1 MKSNSLIWVMAEV
14 FLLCLFIAI
23 GPVSAAKTVI
33 EQGTTVFIGEG
44 GLDVTHALNK
54 AQGSPLNGIP
64 PITTIGWWASPAMV
78 DITPP
83 TREIDIGPSYKNLFI
98 GPPVF
103 VGNEGYGYL
112 GNWYVVDMSHQAVG
126 NPVFTVAGTVIE
138 QGATVFIGEGG
149 LDVTHALNKAQG
161 SPLNGIP
168 PITTIGWWASPAMV
182 DITPP
187 TREIDIGP
195 SYKNLFIGQPV
206 FVDNEG
212 YRYLGNWYV
221 VDMSRQPVGNPVFI
235 VAAPITNVPTTVK
248 IVPKTINLGSKG
260 YFLAVV
266 TLPEVY
272 KGSTIDI
279 NTVSCSGAP
288 AVRMMN
294 LKIFPRV
301 VGFVFRTNEV
311 KDLELGK
318 KVSLNVK
325 GKLKNQEIMYTF
337 SGSDTV
343 RVISKSGWQPD
354 DIKDV
359 SKLSDDQLFKIY
371 FK

>member
-1 MKSNSLIWVMAEV
+1 MKSKSLIWVMAEV

-23 GPVSAAKTVI
+23 GPVSAAGTVI
-33 EQGTTVFIGEG
+33 EQGATVFIGEG
-44 GLDVTHALNK
+44 SLDVTHALNN

-64 PITTIGWWASPAMV
+64 PITTIGWWASPWDV
-78 DITPP
+78 GITSP

-103 VGNEGYGYL
+103 IDSEGYGYL

-149 LDVTHALNKAQG
+149 LDVTHALNNAQG

-168 PITTIGWWASPAMV
+168 PIRTIGWWASLWDV
-182 DITPP
+182 GITSPN
-187 TREIDIGP
+187 REIDIGP
-195 SYKNLFIGQPV
+195 SYQNLFIGPPV

-212 YRYLGNWYV
+212 FRYLGNWYV
-221 VDMSRQPVGNPVFI
+221 VDMSHQAVGNPVFI
-235 VAAPITNVPTTVK
+235 AAAPITNVPTTVK
-248 IVPKTINLGSKG
+248 IVPKIINLGSKG
-260 YFLAVV
+260 YFLAFV
-266 TLPEVY
+266 TLPELY

-311 KDLELGK
+311 KGLEVGK

-343 RVISKSGWQPD
+343 RVIRKPGWQPE

-359 SKLSDDQLFKIY
+359 SKFSDNQLFKKY
-371 FK
+371 ST